1 MSTADAIKGRTEIAH
16 RAYSLA
22 RFVQAKVMDL
32 ENDMIMLQVGAENI
46 RDLAIENEALRE
58 ERDLLRE
65 KLIEWEQSWAG
76 FGLQE
81 DNP

>member
-22 RFVQAKVMDL
+22 RFVQDQVAEL
-32 ENDMIMLQVGAENI
+32 ENDMIMLKVGANNI

-58 ERDLLRE
+58 ERDLLRK
-65 KLIEWEQSWAG
+65 KLMEWEQSWAG

-81 DNP
+81 EKP